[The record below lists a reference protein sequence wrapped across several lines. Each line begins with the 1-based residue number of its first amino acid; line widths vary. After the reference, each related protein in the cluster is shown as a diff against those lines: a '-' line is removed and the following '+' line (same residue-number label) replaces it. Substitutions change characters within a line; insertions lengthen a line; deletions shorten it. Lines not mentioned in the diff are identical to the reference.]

1 MKFKRTLAAV
11 TVGAALLSG
20 VIVTDAPASAR
31 PPRCELEQWPANVQG
46 DPMNTA
52 GAPAAA
58 YLTHNGNG
66 WALRVTHPGSDKI
79 VVTGRIL
86 ASGRIYGVARAT
98 EFRDNV
104 KVTRRSKSVKFRLY
118 NYGRIDGI
126 NFRTRCSKKITVQ
139 LFLNGAPMP
148 ADQVYIGADQHHPGS
163 VPFDIVRGT

>member
-1 MKFKRTLAAV
+1 MKFKRILATV
-11 TVGAALLSG
+11 TVGAALMG
-20 VIVTDAPASAR
+20 AMVVTGSPASAR
-31 PPRCELEQWPANVQG
+31 RARCRLEQWPANVQG

-66 WALRVTHPGSDKI
+66 WALRVTHPGADKI
-79 VVTGRIL
+79 VVTGEII

-98 EFRDNV
+98 EARDNV
-104 KVTRRSKSVKFRLY
+104 KVTRRGKRINFRLF

-126 NFRTRCSKKITVQ
+126 NFRTRCSEKIAVR

-148 ADQVYIGADQHHPGS
+148 ADQVYIGADQHHPAS
-163 VPFDIVRGT
+163 VPFDVVRGT